1 MITLAWARLRH
12 RPARGL
18 LIALPA
24 TALGL
29 LAEPSALFG
38 LACGLYLVAAALL
51 DGDPAEPLRTLSWL
65 GWPPRDLAGVVL
77 AGYGLAGLLAV
88 VLAVVL
94 TPLAAAVGP
103 APGVV
108 SAALI
113 AIGLA
118 LAAGAGCATATVRL
132 LAGPEADSAL

>member
-18 LIALPA
+18 LIAVPA

-38 LACGLYLVAAALL
+38 LACVLYLVAAALL
-51 DGDPAEPLRTLSWL
+51 DGGRAESLRTLSWL

-77 AGYGLAGLLAV
+77 AGYGLAGLLA
-88 VLAVVL
+88 AVIAA
-94 TPLAAAVGP
+94 PLAAAAGG
-103 APGVV
+103 APDVAP
-108 SAALI
+108 AALI
-113 AIGLA
+113 AAGMA
-118 LAAGAGCATATVRL
+118 LAAGAGCAATAVRL
-132 LAGPEADSAL
+132 LPRPEAGR